1 MNDFETLVYLL
12 DEKVKMNI
20 KEGDYIDIMRVVAK
34 IYKDKVL
41 VPQDIS
47 DDEDEN
53 AEYGGQYYW
62 PCG

>member
-41 VPQDIS
+41 VPLDIS

-53 AEYGGQYYW
+53 AEYGGQYY
-62 PCG
+62 

>member
-47 DDEDEN
+47 DEEDEN
-53 AEYGGQYYW
+53 AEYGGQYY
-62 PCG
+62 

>member
-47 DDEDEN
+47 DDDDEN
-53 AEYGGQYYW
+53 AEYGGQYY
-62 PCG
+62 